1 MHRLLRLTKLLTG
14 SLALGVG
21 LGVFQAL
28 PMLGSSPQLYGV
40 NSLDELVA
48 LREQLIQELETPTEA
63 SSERSFFSSFFSQNQ
78 SVVVDEDL
86 LAKLKDIDI
95 QITVEERANDNWQ
108 QALNLATEA
117 TQKASQ
123 PQKTIEEHQQTKA
136 LWQRAINNLS
146 EISTD
151 SFLAPEASKK
161 IQEYQLS
168 LESATQAL
176 MIAKASILDQIRQ
189 ESGLSS
195 TAMISICSLQ
205 RNCLNLHGDKP
216 PASAASLIKVPVAV
230 ALLHKTTQEKIDL
243 NQEVYV
249 DSGNFTEDASEI
261 YARQSYPL
269 EKLMGEM
276 IDHSSNIATN
286 QLIDYLGQSYI
297 NNVLQEEGYQVTRV
311 RFKLMGNQ
319 IMPKKPG
326 SGRNSLT
333 SNELTE
339 MMVKTYNHEVPAAES
354 LIEALSRQY
363 DQEMG
368 YAALED
374 LGETVEWLGEKTGQ
388 NSRVVGTTLAAK
400 IDGEKYV
407 ITVIDNNTGHIP
419 EIRKSIKKIAEN
431 IVTNGHF

>member
-1 MHRLLRLTKLLTG
+1 MHRLLRTSKLLVS
-14 SLALGVG
+14 SLALG
-21 LGVFQAL
+21 LGIGIFQTL
-28 PMLGSSPQLYGV
+28 PMLGSSPELYGV

-48 LREQLIQELETPTEA
+48 LRQQLIQELEAPNHNQTEP
-63 SSERSFFSSFFSQNQ
+63 SFFASFFNPNKAVS
-78 SVVVDEDL
+78 VDEEI
-86 LAKLKDIDI
+86 LAKLKDIEI
-95 QITVEERANDNWQ
+95 QIVIEQRANENWQ
-108 QALNLATEA
+108 QALQLAERANEKITNS
-117 TQKASQ
+117 KR
-123 PQKTIEEHQQTKA
+123 TIEEYQQTQA

-146 EISTD
+146 EISTE
-151 SFLAPEASKK
+151 SFQAIAASEK
-161 IQEYQLS
+161 IKEYQVS
-168 LESATQAL
+168 LESASQAL
-176 MIAKASILDQIRQ
+176 LIAKASVLDQIRL

-195 TAMISICSLQ
+195 TAMISICSIQ

-230 ALLHKTTQEKIDL
+230 ALLHKTTQEEINL

-249 DSGNFTEDASEI
+249 DSGNFTEDASQI

-269 EKLMGEM
+269 EELMGEM

-297 NNVLQEEGYQVTRV
+297 NEMLKDEGYQVTRV
-311 RFKLMGNQ
+311 RFKLMGNR

-326 SGRNSLT
+326 KGRNSLT

-339 MMVKTYNHEVPAAES
+339 MMVKTYNHEVPAADA
-354 LIEALSRQY
+354 LIDALSRQY

-419 EIRKSIKKIAEN
+419 QIRKSIKKIAEN
-431 IVTNGHF
+431 IVENGHF